1 MIDIGPRLDSRLR
14 AKFDRIDA
22 EAPPQ
27 RLLAFRPTATRRR
40 HRSLNVIVSV
50 CAIAVVAAG
59 IAAFAVELG
68 GHAHPKPAPSSA
80 QGGPLPKLPVY
91 SPAPPSP
98 TVITQVPMPVY
109 GTGFPAS
116 WHIVIPVTKHTGS
129 AVLPTFVP
137 EGWEYIQ
144 YACTGIGHLQIVST
158 DGTVSESLRS
168 CSSRARPVNAQISG
182 GYGPLSEGRPVTLNV
197 VTSRLRAVGDHR
209 GRDRDALDSAN
220 AAALA
225 RERAG
230 AGSFDLWKG
239 NRLAAELHSPRVEPD
254 AVVVFRSWRDTGI
267 RLERKRKHGRVDMRR
282 RPEWGRRDGPHYR
295 APRNARGRCHSSLH
309 LGDPRLLAAG
319 RFERVARH
327 GRSSAASASS
337 TQG

>member
-109 GTGFPAS
+109 GTGFPAAS
-116 WHIVIPVTKHTGS
+116 NLGCGTPFASRVMTSVAWPFTV
-129 AVLPTFVP
+129 
-137 EGWEYIQ
+137 WE
-144 YACTGIGHLQIVST
+144 
-158 DGTVSESLRS
+158 
-168 CSSRARPVNAQISG
+168 
-182 GYGPLSEGRPVTLNV
+182 V
-197 VTSRLRAVGDHR
+197 V
-209 GRDRDALDSAN
+209 AN
-220 AAALA
+220 
-225 RERAG
+225 
-230 AGSFDLWKG
+230 S
-239 NRLAAELHSPRVEPD
+239 
-254 AVVVFRSWRDTGI
+254 
-267 RLERKRKHGRVDMRR
+267 
-282 RPEWGRRDGPHYR
+282 
-295 APRNARGRCHSSLH
+295 
-309 LGDPRLLAAG
+309 
-319 RFERVARH
+319 
-327 GRSSAASASS
+327 
-337 TQG
+337 